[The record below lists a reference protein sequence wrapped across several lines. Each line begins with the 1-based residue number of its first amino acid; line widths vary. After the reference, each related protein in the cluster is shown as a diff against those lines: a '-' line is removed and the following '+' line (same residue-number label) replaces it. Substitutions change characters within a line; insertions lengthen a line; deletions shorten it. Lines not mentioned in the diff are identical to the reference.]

1 MSDKEIPATWR
12 IASDYDPNE
21 HMMSLKGKA
30 YLDVANRLLWFVR
43 DQRDFIVRGC
53 ATCNYIIRSELVEQ
67 DRQAGFAQFKTYV
80 RDVLGNEA
88 TMYGSETA
96 KDFGDYAEK
105 ASTKSLGR
113 ALAMLG
119 YGTAAAPE
127 MDEGDRIVDTP
138 IERKP
143 QPAQP
148 QQRPFTAHPPVI
160 RPAVDEP
167 GEKRKQQLQRQ
178 NDAELAEQPWPF
190 LQDVELRNALNKR
203 NIRDVAAVTA
213 FVASATHKLHEPV
226 TYADRDVCLAAAT
239 SLEGLAGKR

>member
-1 MSDKEIPATWR
+1 MSSDKEIPATWR
-12 IASDYDPNE
+12 IASDYDPND

-43 DQRDFIVRGC
+43 DQRDFIVRGV

-138 IERKP
+138 VERERKQ
-143 QPAQP
+143 QPAP
-148 QQRPFTAHPPVI
+148 PAQQSAFVARPPVI
-160 RPAVDEP
+160 HPAVDEP
-167 GEKRKQQLQRQ
+167 TAKEHRKFATPDQWTRLRKACELLSIEPPEAPLEYGRAENLLHEYMETWKRLSAQRQ
-178 NDAELAEQPWPF
+178 REG
-190 LQDVELRNALNKR
+190 
-203 NIRDVAAVTA
+203 
-213 FVASATHKLHEPV
+213 AT
-226 TYADRDVCLAAAT
+226 R
-239 SLEGLAGKR
+239 